1 MARLIETRIERDEL
15 YPYYYMSPGAG
26 ANSSRERR
34 VVVPTKLMDR
44 YLLSIDEFFAVQAL
58 LEELYEEEH

>member
-1 MARLIETRIERDEL
+1 MATLIETLIEKDEL
-15 YPYYYMSPGAG
+15 YPCYFMSADTRVSG
-26 ANSSRERR
+26 RERR
-34 VVVPTKLMDR
+34 VVVPAKLMDR